1 MVVVN
6 WLPRTVAWVTLQV
19 KGLSNSFAE
28 PEGSPLTW
36 RTDMRYSGLNIG
48 VMGIFYE
55 PLQRCHTQAYTMHPS
70 RAPEKSPDAVS

>member
-1 MVVVN
+1 M
-6 WLPRTVAWVTLQV
+6 

-28 PEGSPLTW
+28 AEGSLLTW

-55 PLQRCHTQAYTMHPS
+55 PLQRCQCQTFAYLDRS
-70 RAPEKSPDAVS
+70 A